1 MSDPTANANQGVM
14 LENDLWSFATRVYAV
29 PEVAAACLAA
39 QDEYSID
46 VNLLL
51 YGAWLGKSGKRLDK
65 THLDD
70 AEARVA
76 HWRQRSVQP
85 LRRVRRYLKEV
96 QGAEALRQRVSELE
110 LAAEQYQL
118 ALLYAG
124 ACMANGLSE
133 AGNALA
139 QNLRLVFSVTAGE
152 SPGWESLFQRLLAAL
167 SGVAETETQ

>member
-76 HWRQRSVQP
+76 PWRQRSVQP
-85 LRRVRRYLKEV
+85 LRRVRRYLKEA

>member
-85 LRRVRRYLKEV
+85 LRRVRRYLKEA

-152 SPGWESLFQRLLAAL
+152 SPLWESLFQRLLAAL